1 MKTRS
6 ETFKHPQ
13 IFADT
18 LTLFEIYYPIHNGMP
33 KPFRYTVSE
42 KLMDELAISMKNI
55 ILANAVDKKTKT
67 GLTKGVALVQQVRA
81 SVEVVKGFALVA
93 WKLKFLSH
101 GAMVDVSARLEAI
114 SKQAARWEEWF
125 SEKMTA

>member
-67 GLTKGVALVQQVRA
+67 GLTKGSSLGAA
-81 SVEVVKGFALVA
+81 SACFYGSGKRVCIGC
-93 WKLKFLSH
+93 
-101 GAMVDVSARLEAI
+101 LETHLFT
-114 SKQAARWEEWF
+114 K
-125 SEKMTA
+125 

>member
-1 MKTRS
+1 MRL
-6 ETFKHPQ
+6 
-13 IFADT
+13 I
-18 LTLFEIYYPIHNGMP
+18 
-33 KPFRYTVSE
+33 
-42 KLMDELAISMKNI
+42 
-55 ILANAVDKKTKT
+55 KKTKT